1 MGGTPGTNV
10 SLVYTSSPHLL
21 FPVSQSTSA
30 AAASNPSRLA
40 GSACAPTRPDL
51 GSALPQAVV
60 GRTAEMRCGSK
71 GVAEGVKSVCVWH

>member
-21 FPVSQSTSA
+21 FPVSPSTSA

-40 GSACAPTRPDL
+40 GSACALTWLDL
-51 GSALPQAVV
+51 AWSDPA
-60 GRTAEMRCGSK
+60 
-71 GVAEGVKSVCVWH
+71 